1 VVQRLVV
8 HFAQALGHRLDRLA
22 PPIQHQ
28 PTQVALPTGALIGTW
43 QRREDVV
50 GEGFQTSADRGQLGC
65 CEATHSLL
73 PCAWDR
79 EDGSSHPI
87 HQPQT

>member
-8 HFAQALGHRLDRLA
+8 HLAQALGHRLDRLA

-50 GEGFQTSADRGQLGC
+50 GEGFQASADRGQLGC